1 MAIEAARAGKHV
13 SVEKPLSICI
23 ADGRAL
29 CAAAEKHGV
38 VTRTDSEFRSL
49 HPFAR
54 AVELVRNGRIGK
66 LHTIR
71 TGVPVDTPGIPPQP
85 DMPVPPELDY
95 EKWLGPAPEAPYT
108 ERRVHARHD
117 LAARPN
123 WMRISDYANGMI
135 ANWGTHLND
144 IAQWANGTETTGP
157 VEVEAEGE
165 FTKGLWNTVLR
176 FEARYRY
183 ANGVALVCRS
193 DTPYIRFEGTE
204 GWIRVD
210 YPSTMT
216 AEPASVLDSVIGPGE
231 QHLAEQLEDKA
242 DFVRAIKDGTKTLE
256 PVEVGHRTVS
266 ISQIGL
272 IAMEVG
278 GKLRWD
284 PERERFPDDNAANAR
299 LTRPQRDWRRAYGG

>member
-1 MAIEAARAGKHV
+1 
-13 SVEKPLSICI
+13 
-23 ADGRAL
+23 
-29 CAAAEKHGV
+29 
-38 VTRTDSEFRSL
+38 
-49 HPFAR
+49 
-54 AVELVRNGRIGK
+54 
-66 LHTIR
+66 
-71 TGVPVDTPGIPPQP
+71 
-85 DMPVPPELDY
+85 
-95 EKWLGPAPEAPYT
+95 
-108 ERRVHARHD
+108 
-117 LAARPN
+117 
-123 WMRISDYANGMI
+123 MRISDYADGMI

-193 DTPYIRFEGTE
+193 DTPYIRFEGTD

-231 QHLAEQLEDKA
+231 LRLAEQLEDKA

-284 PERERFPDDNAANAR
+284 PERERFLDDNAANAR

>member
-1 MAIEAARAGKHV
+1 
-13 SVEKPLSICI
+13 
-23 ADGRAL
+23 
-29 CAAAEKHGV
+29 
-38 VTRTDSEFRSL
+38 
-49 HPFAR
+49 
-54 AVELVRNGRIGK
+54 
-66 LHTIR
+66 
-71 TGVPVDTPGIPPQP
+71 
-85 DMPVPPELDY
+85 MPVPPELDY

-108 ERRVHARHD
+108 EKRVHGRRD
-117 LAARPN
+117 LASRPN
-123 WMRISDYANGMI
+123 WMRISDYADGMI

-144 IAQWANGTETTGP
+144 IAQWANDSETTGP

-193 DTPYIRFEGTE
+193 ETPYIRFEGDQ

-210 YPSTMT
+210 YPSTIT
-216 AEPASVLDSVIGPGE
+216 AEPASILGSVIGPGE
-231 QHLAEQLEDKA
+231 LRLAEHLEDKA
-242 DFVRAIKDGTKTLE
+242 DFVRAIKDGTPTLE

-272 IAMEVG
+272 IAMQVG

-299 LTRPQRDWRRAYGG
+299 LTRPQRDWRRAYDR

>member
-1 MAIEAARAGKHV
+1 MRRRR
-13 SVEKPLSICI
+13 P
-23 ADGRAL
+23 R
-29 CAAAEKHGV
+29 GV
-38 VTRTDSEFRSL
+38 VSRTDSEFRSL
-49 HPFAR
+49 RPFAR

-95 EKWLGPAPEAPYT
+95 EKWLGPAPDAPYT
-108 ERRVHARHD
+108 EKRVHGRHD
-117 LAARPN
+117 LASRPN

-193 DTPYIRFEGTE
+193 DTPYIRFEGTD

-210 YPSTMT
+210 YPS
-216 AEPASVLDSVIGPGE
+216 D
-231 QHLAEQLEDKA
+231 D
-242 DFVRAIKDGTKTLE
+242 
-256 PVEVGHRTVS
+256 HR
-266 ISQIGL
+266 G
-272 IAMEVG
+272 A
-278 GKLRWD
+278 
-284 PERERFPDDNAANAR
+284 
-299 LTRPQRDWRRAYGG
+299 

>member
-1 MAIEAARAGKHV
+1 M
-13 SVEKPLSICI
+13 
-23 ADGRAL
+23 
-29 CAAAEKHGV
+29 
-38 VTRTDSEFRSL
+38 
-49 HPFAR
+49 
-54 AVELVRNGRIGK
+54 RNGRIGK

-108 ERRVHARHD
+108 EKRVHGRHD
-117 LAARPN
+117 LASRPN
-123 WMRISDYANGMI
+123 WMRISDYADGMI

-144 IAQWANGTETTGP
+144 IAQWANDSETTGP

-193 DTPYIRFEGTE
+193 DTPYIRFEGDA

-210 YPSTMT
+210 YPSTIT

-231 QHLAEQLEDKA
+231 LRLAEQLEDKA
-242 DFVRAIKDGTKTLE
+242 DFVRAIKDGAKTLE

-266 ISQIGL
+266 ICQIGL
-272 IAMEVG
+272 IAMQVG

-299 LTRPQRDWRRAYGG
+299 LARPQRDWRRAYGG